1 VQLARCNSRGLSGRG
16 GRESV
21 EFIAPN
27 VLRLLL
33 WDTSFGACCSY
44 RKAPFSQSVSS
55 LLKIMEST
63 LHDLGQLLLK
73 AIPTLFLLLVVHL
86 YLKRMFFRPMADV
99 LAKRRAATE
108 GLRES
113 ADAMRAKAGEQT
125 KSIEDQLRQARES
138 IYQEQE
144 EARRGWI
151 TDQSA
156 QLDKARQQGRELIQQ
171 SKFQLDDEAAV
182 AKNQLAETSD
192 ALADQIANALLE
204 RKPA

>member
-1 VQLARCNSRGLSGRG
+1 
-16 GRESV
+16 
-21 EFIAPN
+21 
-27 VLRLLL
+27 
-33 WDTSFGACCSY
+33 
-44 RKAPFSQSVSS
+44 
-55 LLKIMEST
+55 MEST

-99 LAKRRAATE
+99 LGKRRAATD

-144 EARRGWI
+144 EARRVWI

-156 QLDKARQQGRELIQQ
+156 QLDQARQQGRELIQQ

-182 AKNQLAETSD
+182 AKNQLAESSD

-204 RKPA
+204 GKPA

>member
-1 VQLARCNSRGLSGRG
+1 
-16 GRESV
+16 
-21 EFIAPN
+21 
-27 VLRLLL
+27 
-33 WDTSFGACCSY
+33 
-44 RKAPFSQSVSS
+44 
-55 LLKIMEST
+55 MEST

-73 AIPTLFLLLVVHL
+73 AIPTLFLLLVVHF

-125 KSIEDQLRQARES
+125 KSIEDQLRQAREA

-151 TDQSA
+151 GDQSA
-156 QLDKARQQGRELIQQ
+156 QLDAARQQGARADPAIRINYWTT
-171 SKFQLDDEAAV
+171 EAV
-182 AKNQLAETSD
+182 GAKSQLAETSRTRWPIRSRRHCSKRT
-192 ALADQIANALLE
+192 AA
-204 RKPA
+204 

>member
-1 VQLARCNSRGLSGRG
+1 
-16 GRESV
+16 
-21 EFIAPN
+21 
-27 VLRLLL
+27 
-33 WDTSFGACCSY
+33 
-44 RKAPFSQSVSS
+44 
-55 LLKIMEST
+55 MEST

-86 YLKRMFFRPMADV
+86 YLKQMFFRPMADV
-99 LAKRRAATE
+99 LARRRAATE
-108 GLRES
+108 GLRDS

-125 KSIEDQLRQARES
+125 KSIEDQLRQAREA

-151 TDQSA
+151 TDQSG
-156 QLDKARQQGRELIQQ
+156 QLDQARQQGRDLIQQ

-192 ALADQIANALLE
+192 ALADQIADALLE
-204 RKPA
+204 RKSA